1 MQDAY
6 SEIIVAMVK
15 ISTFE
20 VTYFIF
26 SEKNEKILFVKEVQ
40 NEIDNNL
47 WWEKKR
53 VRMRKLILDW
63 QKKW

>member
-6 SEIIVAMVK
+6 SEISVAMVK

-20 VTYFIF
+20 VTYFIC

-47 WWEKKR
+47 
-53 VRMRKLILDW
+53 
-63 QKKW
+63 

>member
-26 SEKNEKILFVKEVQ
+26 SEKK
-40 NEIDNNL
+40 
-47 WWEKKR
+47 
-53 VRMRKLILDW
+53 
-63 QKKW
+63 